1 MAKKMTDAEQREHL
15 IKTYR
20 ELDANQDGSITIEE
34 FTKGTK
40 GYGKTLRESV
50 WAEFNRNHDD
60 GLSLEEY
67 LDSQNTKPTE

>member
-20 ELDANQDGSITIEE
+20 ELDANQDGSLTIEE

-40 GYGKTLRESV
+40 GYGKILRESV
-50 WAEFNRNHDD
+50 WNEFNENKDD
-60 GLSLEEY
+60 SLSLDEY
-67 LDSQNTKPTE
+67 LDSENTKPTE

>member
-1 MAKKMTDAEQREHL
+1 MTEKMTDAEQREHL

-20 ELDANQDGSITIEE
+20 DLDANQDGSVSLEE

-40 GYGKTLRESV
+40 GYSKLLRETV
-50 WAEFNRNHDD
+50 WDAFNRDQDD

-67 LDSQNTKPTE
+67 LDSQNAKPAE